1 VPAAPV
7 AVHHLELTVTDL
19 DRSEAWYSSVLGFE
33 KVGGMDASDHSVVLL
48 RAGALLVGLVGH
60 TATPGSDAFDERRI
74 GLDHVGFQVPTP
86 DDVEAWAAHLNAHG
100 IAHSGVKDG
109 ALEGTRVV
117 IFRDPDNIQLEFY
130 YAP

>member
-1 VPAAPV
+1 VPAAPI
-7 AVHHLELTVTDL
+7 AVHHVELTVTDL
-19 DRSEAWYSSVLGFE
+19 DRSEAWYTSVLGFE
-33 KVGGMDASDHSVVLL
+33 KIGGMEKSDHSVVML
-48 RAGALLVGLVGH
+48 RAGALMVGLVGH
-60 TATPGSDAFDERRI
+60 EATAASDSFTERRV

-86 DDVEAWAAHLNAHG
+86 DDVEAWAAHLDEHG
-100 IAHSGVKDG
+100 IEHSEVKDG